1 MGRIRKRNNLMSYDL
16 DYPISIYQFTIL
28 SVVLLRN
35 LIYYEEL
42 GQENDSKLKKLVKA
56 GLFGYFW
63 IF

>member
-1 MGRIRKRNNLMSYDL
+1 MSYDL